1 MEWRWGRWPRMRLR
15 TLAAVVAVA
24 VVEVQVAAAVVA
36 AMVAAVVAVAAVAAV
51 AAKQTISCMAT
62 QTSAGLAAV
71 DGGPH
76 RVAAQDPAMEASTL
90 PLRTP
95 PLLDRLRRH
104 GDRPLRPIHR
114 FPSPWVHPLREADLQ
129 DRRHPAQEAPGV
141 DHSVA
146 QQVAYQVAHRERH
159 AAGTTVATATAATAT
174 AVLPP
179 LAASAARPPPAD
191 SAAVATP
198 RTAAQPAPVATTA
211 RVPSPL
217 AAMRPAPRR
226 FEGKAG
232 SNLCRR
238 PGWGGGDRPSS
249 SSSRHAV
256 WAVQTV
262 LTWPDRLSP
271 RAPTRRGS
279 TPRMGRRRRSCAPRR
294 TAALG

>member
-1 MEWRWGRWPRMRLR
+1 MRLR

-24 VVEVQVAAAVVA
+24 
-36 AMVAAVVAVAAVAAV
+36 AV
-51 AAKQTISCMAT
+51 AAKQTTGCMAT
-62 QTSAGLAAV
+62 QTSVGLAAV

-114 FPSPWVHPLREADLQ
+114 FPFPWVPPQWDADLQ
-129 DRRHPAQEAPGV
+129 DRRHPAQEALGM
-141 DHSVA
+141 DLSVA
-146 QQVAYQVAHRERH
+146 HQVAHRERH
-159 AAGTTVATATAATAT
+159 AAGTTVATATAAM

-179 LAASAARPPPAD
+179 LAVLVARPPPAD
-191 SAAVATP
+191 SAAAATP
-198 RTAAQPAPVATTA
+198 RTAAQPPPVATTA

-217 AAMRPAPRR
+217 AAMRQAPRR

-232 SNLCRR
+232 GNLRRR
-238 PGWGGGDRPSS
+238 PGGGGGDRPSS

-279 TPRMGRRRRSCAPRR
+279 TPRMGRRRHSCAPRR